1 MYHPLP
7 VVLYSSSASDSI
19 DTLRWRQNISLL
31 WRSGVFLKR
40 LALVSHVFFV
50 NLLPFLSSFTPN
62 ATLCCH
68 AFLCS
73 LWKTVLCMNGNTI
86 DSKSNSCLC
95 FFFVLFFGFFCL
107 ILLLIPHQTEG
118 VTLES
123 NSSWNSSAAVSN
135 TSRRLA
141 DATFLLSF
149 CTARFFYSFSL
160 ERFFLPSP

>member
-1 MYHPLP
+1 MHHPLP

-31 WRSGVFLKR
+31 WRLGVFLKC
-40 LALVSHVFFV
+40 LALVSHVFLWISCCF
-50 NLLPFLSSFTPN
+50 FLHLHLMLHS
-62 ATLCCH
+62 CH

-73 LWKTVLCMNGNTI
+73 SWKTVLCMNGITI
-86 DSKSNSCLC
+86 DSKSSSCHC
-95 FFFVLFFGFFCL
+95 FFVLFFSFFCL
-107 ILLLIPHQTEG
+107 ILLLILHQTGG

-149 CTARFFYSFSL
+149 CTACFFYSFSL
-160 ERFFLPSP
+160 ERFSSRAPNV

>member
-1 MYHPLP
+1 METKHFSL
-7 VVLYSSSASDSI
+7 VAVGSVFEASR
-19 DTLRWRQNISLL
+19 TCFTR
-31 WRSGVFLKR
+31 
-40 LALVSHVFFV
+40 FFV

-86 DSKSNSCLC
+86 DSKSNLC
-95 FFFVLFFGFFCL
+95 HCFFVLFFGFFCL
-107 ILLLIPHQTEG
+107 ILLLILHQTEG

-160 ERFFLPSP
+160 ERFSSRAPNV